1 LEISFLLG
9 MFSDNLLKCFFLC
22 WSPSAGD
29 AATQAK

>member
-1 LEISFLLG
+1 
-9 MFSDNLLKCFFLC
+9 MFSDILLKCFFLC